1 MLFSSRTGLVSSRS
15 MDGAV
20 AGAVRHVL
28 KFDGI
33 VALDGILYNF
43 MLSCLTKDITLL
55 HSLSQD
61 PILIN

>member
-1 MLFSSRTGLVSSRS
+1 MLFSSHTGLVSSRS
-15 MDGAV
+15 RDGAV
-20 AGAVRHVL
+20 AGAVR
-28 KFDGI
+28 FDGI

-61 PILIN
+61 SILIN